1 MREEIPYTRIYATVD
16 LDAVA
21 YNMKSMKENLPE
33 NTGMLGVVKTDG
45 YGHGAIPVAKAVD
58 SYVEGYAVAAAEEAL
73 NLRRH
78 GISKMILILG
88 PVHQRCYEKLVK
100 EGIRIPVFTWNQAE
114 GLSNTAVS
122 MGRTAYVH
130 LAVDTGMS
138 RIGMKP
144 DEESADLAV
153 GISQLPGIQVE
164 GMFTHFA
171 KADETDKRSAMA
183 QLQRYRRF
191 VELLEERKLEIP
203 VKHVCNSAAIMDMP
217 QIEYD
222 LTRAGISMYGL
233 YPSDEVNQAAVP
245 LRPAMSVTSFITYIK
260 EIQPGTEVSYG
271 GTFVAEKSMRIATV
285 SAGYGDGY
293 PRNLSGKGRVLI
305 HGKSAPI
312 LGRVCMDQMM
322 VDISQIPEAREWDEV
337 TLIGVDGEEQITVE
351 ELARTG
357 GGFHYEIVC
366 DIGKRVPRVYVQ
378 NRQIVGM
385 KDYFEDIYVDFLP
398 GEQGL

>member
-1 MREEIPYTRIYATVD
+1 
-16 LDAVA
+16 
-21 YNMKSMKENLPE
+21 
-33 NTGMLGVVKTDG
+33 
-45 YGHGAIPVAKAVD
+45 
-58 SYVEGYAVAAAEEAL
+58 
-73 NLRRH
+73 
-78 GISKMILILG
+78 
-88 PVHQRCYEKLVK
+88 
-100 EGIRIPVFTWNQAE
+100 
-114 GLSNTAVS
+114 
-122 MGRTAYVH
+122 
-130 LAVDTGMS
+130 
-138 RIGMKP
+138 
-144 DEESADLAV
+144 
-153 GISQLPGIQVE
+153 
-164 GMFTHFA
+164 
-171 KADETDKRSAMA
+171 
-183 QLQRYRRF
+183 
-191 VELLEERKLEIP
+191 
-203 VKHVCNSAAIMDMP
+203 
-217 QIEYD
+217 
-222 LTRAGISMYGL
+222 
-233 YPSDEVNQAAVP
+233 
-245 LRPAMSVTSFITYIK
+245 MSVSSFITYIK

-366 DIGKRVPRVYVQ
+366 DIGKRVPTVYVQ